1 MHEQLRVLCGSV
13 RRAGTLAVVPQR
25 AWIFSGTVR
34 ENILFGRPF
43 VPELYRRTVEV
54 CALQPDLDLMDN
66 GDLSEIGEWG
76 VNLRSAHA
84 GCTGTLM
91 SDNDFGFRPSCI
103 FIVQVSVSHDSSPA
117 FLNS

>member
-1 MHEQLRVLCGSV
+1 MLHEQLRVLCGSV

-54 CALQPDLDLMDN
+54 CALQADLDLMDN
-66 GDLSEIGEWG
+66 GDLSEIGERG
-76 VNLRSAHA
+76 VNLRSAHSDS
-84 GCTGTLM
+84 TGTLM
-91 SDNDFGFRPSCI
+91 SGSNFRFHPN
-103 FIVQVSVSHDSSPA
+103 FMVIVQVSVSQ
-117 FLNS
+117 F